1 MSESDHHEELPLTS
15 IERKEILEILEADR
29 RMKWFWASAR
39 RISIWLVA
47 VVGLLSVGWDLLVKF
62 VLHLAGK

>member
-1 MSESDHHEELPLTS
+1 VSESDHHEELPLTS
-15 IERKEILEILEADR
+15 IERKEIREILEADR

-39 RISIWLVA
+39 LISIWLVA

>member
-1 MSESDHHEELPLTS
+1 MSESDHREEPPLTS
-15 IERKEILEILEADR
+15 IERKEIREILEADR
-29 RMKWFWASAR
+29 RMKWFWAGAR
-39 RISIWLVA
+39 RVSIWLVA